1 MYTYNILCFG
11 HELASNKELNNFLM
25 MYDVEFFD
33 VIKGNEWQVSFPYHG
48 GQVKG
53 DTHSC
58 VFGNIITDDDD
69 NPYYLQEV
77 RGLKEEDYLP
87 DYQIFLDKLFAECQD
102 DIEHMNTNFNKS
114 LEEIEYREAYIQ
126 LIGELKQFIKKNKP
140 KFYTVE
146 ASS

>member
-11 HELASNKELNNFLM
+11 HELSANKELNNFLL

-58 VFGNIITDDDD
+58 VFGTIITDDDD
-69 NPYYLQEV
+69 NPLV
-77 RGLKEEDYLP
+77 HWGACTSSTSSTSSSSD
-87 DYQIFLDKLFAECQD
+87 CQ
-102 DIEHMNTNFNKS
+102 S
-114 LEEIEYREAYIQ
+114 APLS
-126 LIGELKQFIKKNKP
+126 
-140 KFYTVE
+140 V
-146 ASS
+146 